1 MEFSSIISVWKL
13 KYNIF
18 VVLKSI
24 FWPYRLAIGKRCS
37 VVLIIIKN
45 LETSF
50 LKLNARLI
58 AFVNWVVEYSV
69 RVINKL
75 KLLEAKNRTFFGP
88 TEEVGL

>member
-1 MEFSSIISVWKL
+1 LEFSSIISVWKL
-13 KYNIF
+13 KYNIL

-75 KLLEAKNRTFFGP
+75 KLLEAKNT
-88 TEEVGL
+88 VL